1 MSLILTGSGIILPMI
16 EAIGKTQQSLVID
29 QSHDYIARAQTIFQR
44 KFAPVEILFD
54 LMGSSAGMF
63 RVRHRHCEIRY
74 NPWLFAKY
82 FDENLASTVPHEV
95 AHYIVHKLHSLGRTR
110 PHGEEWQAVMLAFD
124 AEPTVTGSYDLS
136 GIPRRRQR
144 RFNYRCDCR
153 QHELST
159 RRHNKITSGSSSY
172 HCRYCRGQLS
182 YQA

>member
-1 MSLILTGSGIILPMI
+1 MI
-16 EAIGKTQQSLVID
+16 EAIGKTQQSLVIS
-29 QSHDYIARAQTIFQR
+29 QSHDYIARAETLFQR

-54 LMGSSAGMF
+54 LMGGTAGMF
-63 RVRHRHCEIRY
+63 RVRQRHQQIRY

-95 AHYIVHKLHSLGRTR
+95 AHYIVHKLYSPRRMR
-110 PHGEEWQAVMLAFD
+110 PHGEEWQVLMVAFD
-124 AEPTVTGSYDLS
+124 AEPTVTGNYDLC
-136 GIPRRRQR
+136 GIPQRRQR

-159 RRHNKITSGSSSY
+159 RRHNQVISGNSSY
-172 HCRYCRGQLS
+172 QCRDCRGQLS